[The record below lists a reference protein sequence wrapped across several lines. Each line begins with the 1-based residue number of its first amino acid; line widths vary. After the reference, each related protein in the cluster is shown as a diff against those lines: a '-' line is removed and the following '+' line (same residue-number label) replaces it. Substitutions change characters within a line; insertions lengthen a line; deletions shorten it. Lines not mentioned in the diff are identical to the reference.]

1 MSVRFCLLWI
11 GIYRID
17 HLDKDWEGEWVGGG
31 GGGGGSRMEGMLV
44 VYALPWR
51 RLIWVW
57 LRIFLTPK
65 EKLFNNHLPELA

>member
-1 MSVRFCLLWI
+1 M
-11 GIYRID
+11 
-17 HLDKDWEGEWVGGG
+17 

-44 VYALPWR
+44 LYALPGR

-57 LRIFLTPK
+57 LRLFLTPK